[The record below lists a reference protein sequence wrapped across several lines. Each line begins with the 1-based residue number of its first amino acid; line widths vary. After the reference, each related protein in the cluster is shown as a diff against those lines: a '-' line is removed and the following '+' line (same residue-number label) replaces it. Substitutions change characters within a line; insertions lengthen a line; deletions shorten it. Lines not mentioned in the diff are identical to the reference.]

1 MDTSASERLNRDF
14 RLLDRTQQVLVVSYG
29 FRQIKYMIENDLSR
43 AELIVPYG
51 AEIQG
56 VNEFGRWQCI
66 NTKEQ
71 KRFAYFPHSNEWSQA
86 IEFNGGGNVDE
97 LSDLKRIYNLFNLK
111 MLTLDELFN
120 MTTPL
125 LEKVSKEVQ
134 MKS

>member
-43 AELIVPYG
+43 AELIVPDG

-56 VNEFGRWQCI
+56 VNEFGRLQCI

-71 KRFAYFPHSNEWSQA
+71 KRFVYFPHNNEWSQA